1 VSTLWAPLEVADFT
15 RSAEFYGGVLGLQA
29 VDTWHRNGEHGAVYA
44 ADSICGAGGTGRG
57 GWIEI
62 VEPNPPV
69 DPPGIALE
77 LADRAEVDRLH
88 RKVGAAAEGE
98 PRVFPRGH
106 YGFVA
111 ADPDG
116 NRILL
121 WTEAA
126 QWTRTGD
133 AE

>member
-1 VSTLWAPLEVADFT
+1 MSTLWAPLEVVDFA
-15 RSAEFYGGVLGLQA
+15 RSAAFYGGVLGLQA
-29 VDTWHRNGEHGAVYA
+29 ADTWHRDGEQGAVYA
-44 ADSICGAGGTGRG
+44 AGHG

-62 VEPNPPV
+62 VQPNPPV

-77 LADRAEVDRLH
+77 LPDRAEVDRLH
-88 RKVGAAAEGE
+88 REVGAAAEGE

-121 WTEAA
+121 WTE
-126 QWTRTGD
+126 RDGD
-133 AE
+133 K

>member
-1 VSTLWAPLEVADFT
+1 VSTLWAPLEVADFS
-15 RSAEFYGGVLGLQA
+15 RSAEFYGGLLGLQA
-29 VDTWHRNGEHGAVYA
+29 VEMWRRDGEQGAVYA
-44 ADSICGAGGTGRG
+44 ADGASGAGRAGRG

-62 VEPNPPV
+62 VQP
-69 DPPGIALE
+69 DPPTDPPAIALE
-77 LADRAEVDRLH
+77 LADRAHVDRLY
-88 RKVGAAAEGE
+88 RRMGAAAEGE

-121 WTEAA
+121 WTEKVGN
-126 QWTRTGD
+126 Q
-133 AE
+133 

>member
-1 VSTLWAPLEVADFT
+1 MSTLWAPLEVADFA
-15 RSAEFYGGVLGLQA
+15 RSAAFYGDLLGLQA
-29 VDTWHRNGEHGAVYA
+29 VDTWHRDGEHGAVY
-44 ADSICGAGGTGRG
+44 SVGHG

-62 VEPNPPV
+62 VQPNPPT

-77 LADRAEVDRLH
+77 LADRSTVDLLH
-88 RKVGAAAEGE
+88 RQVGAAAEGE

-121 WTEAA
+121 WTESS
-126 QWTRTGD
+126 TGME
-133 AE
+133 ASA

>member
-1 VSTLWAPLEVADFT
+1 MSTLWAPLEVADFP
-15 RSAEFYGGVLGLQA
+15 RSAAFYGDLLGLQA
-29 VDTWHRNGEHGAVYA
+29 VETWHRDGEHGAVYA
-44 ADSICGAGGTGRG
+44 ADSAAGADRVGRG

-62 VEPNPPV
+62 VQPNPPS

-77 LADRAEVDRLH
+77 LADRSAVDRLYS
-88 RKVGAAAEGE
+88 RVGAAAEGE

-121 WTEAA
+121 WTEKESQA
-126 QWTRTGD
+126 
-133 AE
+133 

>member
-1 VSTLWAPLEVADFT
+1 MSTLWAPLEVADFA
-15 RSAEFYGGVLGLQA
+15 RSAAFYGGLLGLTA
-29 VDTWHRNGEHGAVYA
+29 VDTWHRNGEQGAVYA
-44 ADSICGAGGTGRG
+44 ADSAGGAGRTGRG

-62 VEPNPPV
+62 VHPNPPT

-77 LADRAEVDRLH
+77 LADRAEVDRLYT
-88 RKVGAAAEGE
+88 KAGAVAEGE

-111 ADPDG
+111 TDPDG

-121 WTEAA
+121 WTEKEEQA
-126 QWTRTGD
+126 
-133 AE
+133 

>member
-1 VSTLWAPLEVADFT
+1 LSTLWAPLEVADFG
-15 RSAEFYGGVLGLQA
+15 RSAQFYGDLLGLQVA
-29 VDTWHRNGEHGAVYA
+29 DTWHRDGEHGAVYA
-44 ADSICGAGGTGRG
+44 AGHG

-62 VEPNPPV
+62 VQPNPPAG
-69 DPPGIALE
+69 PPGIALE
-77 LADRAEVDRLH
+77 LADRTAVDRLYQ
-88 RKVGAAAEGE
+88 RVGAAAEST

-121 WTEAA
+121 WTEKK
-126 QWTRTGD
+126 
-133 AE
+133 

>member
-1 VSTLWAPLEVADFT
+1 MSTLWAPLEVADFT
-15 RSAEFYGGVLGLQA
+15 RSAAFYGGLLGLQA
-29 VDTWHRNGEHGAVYA
+29 VDTWHRDGEHGAVYA
-44 ADSICGAGGTGRG
+44 AGQG

-62 VEPNPPV
+62 VQPNPPC

-77 LADRAEVDRLH
+77 LADRSAVNRLH
-88 RKVGAAAEGE
+88 SRVGGAAEGE

-121 WTEAA
+121 WTEKEEAA
-126 QWTRTGD
+126 
-133 AE
+133 